1 MRFQEGADGQAT
13 AWASLLKPP
22 HFKIW
27 IRLLTLTIC
36 LALIVGQALGWVRG
50 HTHEQGEQVPGLLE
64 LTFWSEETVYKQV
77 EKIIVRV
84 TEDDLCCEE
93 NKAR

>member
-1 MRFQEGADGQAT
+1 MWFQEGADGQAT
-13 AWASLLKPP
+13 AWAGFPKPP

-27 IRLLTLTIC
+27 IHLLTLTIC
-36 LALIVGQALGWVRG
+36 LALIVGQVLGWVRE
-50 HTHEQGEQVPGLLE
+50 HTHEQGEQVPGLWE

-84 TEDDLCCEE
+84 TEDDLRCEE